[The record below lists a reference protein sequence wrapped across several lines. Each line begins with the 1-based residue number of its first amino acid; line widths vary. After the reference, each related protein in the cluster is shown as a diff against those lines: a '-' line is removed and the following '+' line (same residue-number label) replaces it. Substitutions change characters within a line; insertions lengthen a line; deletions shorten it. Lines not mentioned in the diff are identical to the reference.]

1 MESQIGY
8 ERFFDPDDIFFSTTD
23 AKGVIQRSNRTF
35 DSLSRYTRE
44 RLMRSPHNIIRHPE
58 MPGAAFRLM
67 WDTIE
72 EGKPFAAYVRNLA
85 ADGTEYDVF
94 ATVTPLP
101 GHRYLSVRTRPVRD
115 DLFDAA
121 KGLYTKVRAYE
132 NQLLADGMNRRTA
145 SRKGAGRAAEL
156 LEEIGYNSYEALQM
170 AALPAEVARREE
182 LSAGFPSRPN
192 AEGMLKDALDT
203 VTGIYDELSVW
214 MREQDSLAELS
225 SSLRHVANEIESR
238 LGDATITPE
247 TLATITAHGPSMT
260 PLVEPLQVWTSMQSI
275 VGSTLI
281 RLVGSL
287 RELDATNVR
296 TRFLVALARLHAT
309 MLATFIAELIDGGP
323 DAKESVPAIW
333 LLTKALRQGL

>member
-1 MESQIGY
+1 
-8 ERFFDPDDIFFSTTD
+8 
-23 AKGVIQRSNRTF
+23 
-35 DSLSRYTRE
+35 
-44 RLMRSPHNIIRHPE
+44 
-58 MPGAAFRLM
+58 
-67 WDTIE
+67 
-72 EGKPFAAYVRNLA
+72 
-85 ADGTEYDVF
+85 
-94 ATVTPLP
+94 
-101 GHRYLSVRTRPVRD
+101 
-115 DLFDAA
+115 
-121 KGLYTKVRAYE
+121 
-132 NQLLADGMNRRTA
+132 
-145 SRKGAGRAAEL
+145 
-156 LEEIGYNSYEALQM
+156 
-170 AALPAEVARREE
+170 
-182 LSAGFPSRPN
+182 
-192 AEGMLKDALDT
+192 MLKDALDT

-333 LLTKALRQGL
+333 LLTKALRQGLYDMEEQTGAHRRLASNTAWNIDQANSMITIPSQVLAMWKATAESTPLPDDVAALVPQISEGVVDYTGTVLRESTELAERCRALGDQHDSTHMTELLHHAEDLAVKIASQG

>member
-1 MESQIGY
+1 
-8 ERFFDPDDIFFSTTD
+8 
-23 AKGVIQRSNRTF
+23 
-35 DSLSRYTRE
+35 
-44 RLMRSPHNIIRHPE
+44 
-58 MPGAAFRLM
+58 
-67 WDTIE
+67 
-72 EGKPFAAYVRNLA
+72 
-85 ADGTEYDVF
+85 
-94 ATVTPLP
+94 
-101 GHRYLSVRTRPVRD
+101 
-115 DLFDAA
+115 
-121 KGLYTKVRAYE
+121 
-132 NQLLADGMNRRTA
+132 MNRRTA

-333 LLTKALRQGL
+333 LLTKALRQGLYDMEEQTGAHRRLASNTAWNIDQANSMITIPSQVLAMWKATAESTPLPDDVAALVPQISEGVVDYTGTVLRESTELAERCRALGDQHDSTHMTELLHHAEDLAVKIASQG